1 MNEKKKNMGKGDFIE
16 LDKDQYKKKSNY
28 KVYLYIILIIIFCF
42 ITAVFFFKKADLL
55 SEYFQFTK
63 HENINNRLSNNQN
76 EAQSKESQNYPLEIG
91 SINNSMNQKQINLE
105 QNLKEFKEDIDK
117 NKNNLEETQTNL
129 GKIEKKLSIFIDQY
143 KSNSDYYYSEKYLI
157 LNALLRIKNKFKNR
171 INFDEELNLL
181 DEKFKSNFEI
191 QNLIDSLRGVDISKI
206 LTKTD
211 LLEFLN
217 KRIRYFDQ
225 NLESFIE
232 ERIDPQNKLN
242 IDIFSSKENFLNYF
256 NDFISSIVKISK
268 IENETFSEENNISVE
283 TQLRSYLVEAKEY
296 LIYDDL
302 ERSVEKINGSGFDD
316 KEIRQWINDMESL
329 KNVTKNFD
337 KLEYFLLELTGKE
350 ID

>member
-1 MNEKKKNMGKGDFIE
+1 M
-16 LDKDQYKKKSNY
+16 
-28 KVYLYIILIIIFCF
+28 
-42 ITAVFFFKKADLL
+42 
-55 SEYFQFTK
+55 
-63 HENINNRLSNNQN
+63 
-76 EAQSKESQNYPLEIG
+76 
-91 SINNSMNQKQINLE
+91 
-105 QNLKEFKEDIDK
+105 
-117 NKNNLEETQTNL
+117 
-129 GKIEKKLSIFIDQY
+129 
-143 KSNSDYYYSEKYLI
+143 
-157 LNALLRIKNKFKNR
+157 
-171 INFDEELNLL
+171 NLL
-181 DEKFKSNFEI
+181 DEKFQSNFEI

-268 IENETFSEENNISVE
+268 IENDTFPEENNISVE

-296 LIYDDL
+296 LLYDDL

-316 KEIRQWINDMESL
+316 KEIKQWINDMKSL

-337 KLEYFLLELTGKE
+337 KLEYFLLEIIGKE